1 MDATGPNDDA
11 TTTGAP
17 TPPLQP
23 DDDGRDR
30 RTLLAGTAQNL
41 VGLVVLVIGTLGANV
56 LVSRAFG
63 GGAAGA
69 TALGV
74 VTLATQFAVV
84 AAGGTRFGMDMAA
97 VREVAIEVGRG
108 HGGRIRTVVDRAVA
122 VAAVGSLAVAIPVF
136 LAAPWLGDRFGG
148 AADVGDALRWGAVAL
163 PFASVTLV
171 SLGAS
176 RGLKIMRHTLTVQW
190 IGQPILWIVLMLA
203 LWTVERSVAS
213 AVAAYALSWAIAAV
227 AARVLWHRATRG
239 FGKEPAEPGET
250 IRLLR
255 YGAPRAPAAL
265 LSQALFWV
273 DYFVAAA
280 FVARGSI
287 GAAELGVYSSS
298 VRIAL
303 AMVLFLTAVSYVFS
317 PFVADLHHRGER
329 DRLDALFKSLTR
341 WTVAGTIPVLL
352 VMLIAPEPLLRIFG
366 GRAFTGGVDALRI
379 LLVGQTVNVAVGAAG
394 FVLIMAGRTGW
405 DLVVYVLSFA
415 LDLALALILVPRFG
429 IEGAALAQTVTVAAS
444 NVLRLSLVHRFVRI
458 QPYDRSYLRLAP
470 ATACAAVVMVVVHG
484 ALEGAVWS
492 VDLLATGLAGLVAYV
507 PPLLAWGLPPQERAT
522 ALASVRKA
530 LGRSRSAA
538 A

>member
-1 MDATGPNDDA
+1 MDATGPIDDEA
-11 TTTGAP
+11 VGAP
-17 TPPLQP
+17 TPPP
-23 DDDGRDR
+23 AHADDDGRDR

-41 VGLVVLVIGTLGANV
+41 VGLVVLVLGTLGANV

-122 VAAVGSLAVAIPVF
+122 VAAVGSLAVAVPVV
-136 LAAPWLGDRFGG
+136 LAAPWLGARLGG
-148 AADVGDALRWGAVAL
+148 ADGTGDALRWGAVAL

-176 RGLKIMRHTLTVQW
+176 RGLKIMRHTLYVQW
-190 IGQPILWIVLMLA
+190 IGQPLLWIVLMLA
-203 LWTVERSVAS
+203 AWTFERSAAA
-213 AVAAYALSWAIAAV
+213 AVAAYALSWAIAAAV
-227 AARVLWHRATRG
+227 ARTLWRRATRG
-239 FGKEPAEPGET
+239 YGKESAEPDET
-250 IRLLR
+250 VRLLR

-280 FVARGSI
+280 FVARGAI

-352 VMLIAPEPLLRIFG
+352 IMLVAPEPLLRIFG
-366 GRAFTGGVDALRI
+366 GSAFAGGVDALRI

-415 LDLALALILVPRFG
+415 LDLGLALVLVPRFG

-444 NVLRLSLVHRFVRI
+444 NVLRLALVHRFVGI
-458 QPYDRSYLRLAP
+458 QPYDRSYVRLVP
-470 ATACAAVVMVVVHG
+470 ATACATIAMVAVHG
-484 ALEGAVWS
+484 ALDTAVWS

-507 PPLLAWGLPPQERAT
+507 PPLLAWGLLPAERAT
-522 ALASVRKA
+522 AFAAVRRV
-530 LGRSRSAA
+530 LGRTTSAA

>member
-1 MDATGPNDDA
+1 MSSPDAADEH
-11 TTTGAP
+11 
-17 TPPLQP
+17 
-23 DDDGRDR
+23 GRDR

-41 VGLVVLVIGTLGANV
+41 VGLIVLVLGTLGANV
-56 LVSRAFG
+56 LVSRTFG

-97 VREVAIEVGRG
+97 VREVAIEIGRG
-108 HGGRIRTVVDRAVA
+108 HGGRIRTVVDHAVA
-122 VAAVGSLAVAIPVF
+122 VAAVGSLVVAVPVF
-136 LAAPWLGDRFGG
+136 LAAPWLGERFGADG
-148 AADVGDALRWGAVAL
+148 DVGAALRWGAVAL

-176 RGLKIMRHTLTVQW
+176 RGLKIMRHTLAVQW
-190 IGQPILWIVLMLA
+190 VGQPLLWIVLMVA
-203 LWTVERSVAS
+203 LWTVERSVSA

-227 AARVLWHRATRG
+227 LARVLWHRASRG
-239 FGKEPAEPGET
+239 YGREPAAPGET
-250 IRLLR
+250 VRLLR

-280 FVARGSI
+280 FVARGAI

-329 DRLDALFKSLTR
+329 ERLDALFKSLTR

-352 VMLIAPEPLLRIFG
+352 VMLVAPEPLLRIFG
-366 GRAFTGGVDALRI
+366 GREFTGGVDALRI

-415 LDLALALILVPRFG
+415 LDLTLALVLVPRFG

-444 NVLRLSLVHRFVRI
+444 NVLRLSLVRRFVGI
-458 QPYDRSYLRLAP
+458 QPYDRSYVRLVP
-470 ATACAAVVMVVVHG
+470 ATACAAVAMVVVHG
-484 ALEGAVWS
+484 ALAGAAWS
-492 VDLLATGLAGLVAYV
+492 VDLVATGLAGLVAYV
-507 PPLLAWGLPPQERAT
+507 PPLLLWGLPPGERAT
-522 ALASVRKA
+522 ALAALRRL
-530 LGRSRSAA
+530 LGRGAA
-538 A
+538 PAV

>member
-1 MDATGPNDDA
+1 MDATGPIDA
-11 TTTGAP
+11 AAGAS
-17 TPPLQP
+17 TPPP
-23 DDDGRDR
+23 ADDDGGDR

-41 VGLVVLVIGTLGANV
+41 VGLVVLVLGTLGANV

-74 VTLATQFAVV
+74 VTLATQLAVV

-108 HGGRIRTVVDRAVA
+108 QGGRIRTVVDRAVT
-122 VAAVGSLAVAIPVF
+122 VAAVGSLAVAIPIF
-136 LAAPWLGDRFGG
+136 LASPWLGDRLGG
-148 AADVGDALRWGAVAL
+148 VDGVGDALRWGAVAL

-176 RGLKIMRHTLTVQW
+176 RGLKIMRHTLYVQW

-203 LWTVERSVAS
+203 LWTVERSASS

-227 AARVLWHRATRG
+227 GARALWHRAARG
-239 FGKEPAEPGET
+239 FGKEPAAPGET
-250 IRLLR
+250 VRLLR

-280 FVARGSI
+280 FVARGSV
-287 GAAELGVYSSS
+287 GAVELGVYSSS
-298 VRIAL
+298 IRIAL

-352 VMLIAPEPLLRIFG
+352 IMLIAPEPLLRIFG
-366 GRAFTGGVDALRI
+366 GREFTGGVDALRI

-415 LDLALALILVPRFG
+415 LDLLLALVLVPRFG

-458 QPYDRSYLRLAP
+458 QPYDRSYLRLIP
-470 ATACAAVVMVVVHG
+470 ATVCAAAAMVLTHG
-484 ALEGAVWS
+484 ALDGAAWS
-492 VDLLATGLAGLVAYV
+492 VDLVVTGLAGLVAYL

-522 ALASVRKA
+522 VLASVRKV
-530 LGRSRSAA
+530 LGRPRSAA